1 MLIHYSTH
9 HFPMIH
15 HMPKLVVF
23 VPFRSYQPLKS
34 FVVLLHSIMSYI
46 SLDIVFEKVE
56 VLNGLKLT
64 ISFK

>member
-1 MLIHYSTH
+1 
-9 HFPMIH
+9 
-15 HMPKLVVF
+15 
-23 VPFRSYQPLKS
+23 
-34 FVVLLHSIMSYI
+34 MSYI